1 MSESLVTR
9 VDEYTRKY
17 FKVSTKEFIEQGLKK
32 GRHYFY
38 LRDSL
43 DLDDK
48 DFKSIV
54 CLIGIN
60 LKDVEA
66 TKEDY
71 YNIFKEPE
79 VKEEVQDEAY

>member
-1 MSESLVTR
+1 MSDNLVTR

-17 FKVSTKEFIEQGLKK
+17 FKASTKDYIEQGLKK

-48 DFKSIV
+48 DFKT
-54 CLIGIN
+54 LIGLLGIN

-66 TKEDY
+66 TKQNY
-71 YNIFKEPE
+71 YDIFKEPE
-79 VKEEVQDEAY
+79 VKEEVEEIYE